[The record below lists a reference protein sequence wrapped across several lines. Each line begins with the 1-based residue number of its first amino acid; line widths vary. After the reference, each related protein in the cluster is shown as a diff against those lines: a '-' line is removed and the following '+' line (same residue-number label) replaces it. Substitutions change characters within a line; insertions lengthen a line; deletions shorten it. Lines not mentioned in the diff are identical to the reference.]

1 MRVTQIKLA
10 NCRAIEAA
18 DVQFR
23 SCRKSIASAFRS
35 GKIGVLG
42 AHAGGSG
49 SAHAYL
55 YG

>member
-1 MRVTQIKLA
+1 MRVTRLKLS
-10 NCRAIEAA
+10 NLCEIEAA
-18 DVQFR
+18 DLRFR
-23 SCRKSIASAFRS
+23 SCRKSMASAFRP

-42 AHAGGSG
+42 AHGRESG